1 MGSRWKV
8 TPAIGLNVRDGPSIS
23 ANKVTALPVG
33 TIITE
38 IDRAKDDSGNTW
50 IKHDM
55 GGWSAYLYFQSTY
68 LQQVEVISTPEVTT
82 TPTPTIQQTASAP
95 TTSAEGQELSSM
107 ITQFVQYNLTPTSD
121 FKLKSAR
128 SIMGLPH
135 QFLSSTDERVPDS
148 NFGRMYTEAILM
160 DMPIC
165 TIVPGGPKFLT
176 GKGITDTERN
186 DLTTVLANA
195 ASKPVDEV
203 SKLMEDI
210 LGGKSAKYY
219 SFQTQYAEYIQ
230 YVNTLNRT
238 TAQYLGIQNKSPY
251 VGADTYN
258 NFNWETQKTETD
270 IGESIL
276 KFLGSRGNLNFYYD
290 KSGTGMSEFASNS
303 TDKSLLE
310 SAISSASNT
319 AKEAQFLLG
328 VAAGQKIE
336 AMDASR
342 SEQRI
347 DALSA
352 EISDQNKGLFKGI
365 VDNLKVGTSTIITGS
380 NMLLPEIW
388 RDSNYGS
395 SYSMDIHLASP
406 YGTPEAFYLN
416 IAVPLNFLISLAFPR
431 SFGANGYYAPFL
443 IQASSK
449 GVFAI
454 DTGIVESLNI
464 SRFGSGDS
472 ISRKGLP
479 LEIRVSMTFKK
490 LYNSMALSKDST
502 YSTFI
507 NNIAL
512 LDFLANLSGVNL
524 NQPEILRKLNMFFSS
539 KINAVTDLPENV
551 LNKIYDNI
559 RTILIGKIKY

>member
-1 MGSRWKV
+1 MGSRYVVK
-8 TPAIGLNVRDGPSIS
+8 PAIGLNVREGPSIS
-23 ANKVTALPVG
+23 ANKITALSQG
-33 TIITE
+33 TILEE
-38 IDRAKDDSGNTW
+38 IESAKDENNNTW
-50 IKHDM
+50 VNHDK
-55 GGWSAYLYFQSTY
+55 GGWSAYLYFGSTY
-68 LQQVEVISTPEVTT
+68 LEKIENAEPPATT
-82 TPTPTIQQTASAP
+82 VTPTPTIQQTAEAP
-95 TTSAEGQELSSM
+95 ANTAEGQEIASM

-176 GKGITDTERN
+176 GDGITDKERN

-195 ASKPVDEV
+195 ASTPVDVV
-203 SKLMEDI
+203 SGWIEGI
-210 LGGKSAKYY
+210 LGGTSAKYY

-238 TAQYLGIQNKSPY
+238 TAQYLGIQNKAPY

-258 NFNWETQKTETD
+258 TFNWETQKTETD

-290 KSGTGMSEFASNS
+290 KAGTGMSEFASNS

-328 VAAGQKIE
+328 IAAGTKIE
-336 AMDASR
+336 SMDAAK

-352 EISDQNKGLFKGI
+352 EISTQNKGLFKGI
-365 VDNLKVGTSTIITGS
+365 IDNLKVGTSTIVTGS

-395 SYSMDIHLASP
+395 TYSMDMHLASP

-416 IAVPLNFLISLAFPR
+416 VAVPLNFLIALAFPR
-431 SFGANGYYAPFL
+431 SYGANGYYAPFL
-443 IQASSK
+443 IQAYSK
-449 GVFAI
+449 GVFAV
-454 DTGIVESLNI
+454 DMGIVESLNI

-490 LYNSMALSKDST
+490 LYNSMAITKDTT
-502 YSTFI
+502 YSAFI

-524 NQPEILRKLNMFFSS
+524 NQPEILRKLTMVFSS
-539 KINAVTDLPENV
+539 KLNKVTDIPENV

-559 RTILIGKIKY
+559 RTTLIGKIKY